1 MLPVPS
7 VVEVDGLDRDVRV
20 KGVLVEQDSTTNV
33 MGNEEMSQEAL
44 LLEVLDRFLKSNH
57 VPFPRNVF
65 SNDTVSASSKV
76 LDSSSRC

>member
-7 VVEVDGLDRDVRV
+7 VVEVDGLDRDLRV

-33 MGNEEMSQEAL
+33 MGNEEMAQEAL
-44 LLEVLDRFLKSNH
+44 LLEVLDRFLKS

-65 SNDTVSASSKV
+65 SNDTVSASSEV